1 MHLACSKMR
10 WSWFGVDLASSQ
22 VFEFFFFFHICYW
35 QIPRYCSHRLF
46 VFPKTRCLT
55 SLSHPLRAVLQTVN
69 NDLSEKHKTDCADS
83 FLRNLQ
89 WLPIAHRIKFYLS
102 NLSRSGLYFL
112 VLPALLFIIQQAT
125 RAQTHPPQ
133 QRVLNIASLHRG
145 RWRALSVPSRQSRV
159 LMIRLQRNP
168 LPEMGNRLTQP
179 CHSPP
184 MLHGTVITQ
193 LSKGAFQQA
202 FYLEF
207 LSLLCF

>member
-1 MHLACSKMR
+1 MVLVWCRFSFFVGF
-10 WSWFGVDLASSQ
+10 W
-22 VFEFFFFFHICYW
+22 FFFFFFFCNICYW
-35 QIPRYCSHRLF
+35 QIPRYCSHRLL

-55 SLSHPLRAVLQTVN
+55 SLSHPLRAVLQTIN

-102 NLSRSGLYFL
+102 NLSRSALYFL
-112 VLPALLFIIQQAT
+112 VLPVLPFIISKQHVHKHTPHNNERSTLLPSIEAT
-125 RAQTHPPQ
+125 GAHWACPQ
-133 QRVLNIASLHRG
+133 QSQVL
-145 RWRALSVPSRQSRV
+145 
-159 LMIRLQRNP
+159 IRLQRNP
-168 LPEMGNRLTQP
+168 LPEMSNRLTQP